1 MNYYHNPVNTTFPP
15 CVIALGKFDGIHVGH
30 RKLIDEVI
38 KRKSEELKSAVFTF
52 DKSILEFNDP
62 DLLPIMR
69 EEERIRL
76 FEELGIDYMASYT
89 FDDNLMNMTR
99 EEFTRDILIGRLSAK
114 VVVIGEDFRFGK
126 GREGSA
132 LWLKEMSSEYGIE
145 VVIVPDVT
153 EGEIRVSSSM
163 IREYLSNGDI
173 VKANEMLGRPY
184 SIEGQIIHGRELGRT
199 IGIPTTNVRM
209 PAEQFV
215 PLKGVYVTRNYIE
228 GELVYGV
235 TNIGFKPTVN
245 GHHLLAETNLFDFS
259 KDVYGREM
267 KIELLEFIRPEKK
280 FGSVMEL
287 QSEMENNIL
296 YAQNYVKKRFN

>member
-15 CVIALGKFDGIHVGH
+15 CVIALGKFDGIYVGH

-76 FEELGIDYMASYT
+76 FEKLGIDYMASYT

-296 YAQNYVKKRFN
+296 YAKNYVKKRFN